1 VAGGLGYLD
10 ATEWRRDASNLH
22 VSPAGH
28 QEAAMHRRTAL
39 VGALAATVVALGA
52 VQLAPGAAPTARA
65 AGLTSYSSCDELLA
79 AYRSELERSATT
91 GILGWPERM
100 VFSATTPG
108 VPAADGLAARDSA
121 ATGAVGSGPTGTN
134 LQEQGVDEPDLA
146 KLRDGRLVVLA
157 GRRLKVVSA
166 EAQPRLLGSL
176 TMPGHQAYGGE
187 LLLVGDRAVV
197 VVPGWRQDPQA
208 GPSGEG
214 GEPRMLMPIRPGVPT
229 TEVVLVDLTGDQP
242 RLLERSTYDG
252 QYVSARLV
260 GGTLRLVTTTR
271 PQPVVVYPTEA
282 GPVAERLART
292 ANAQAAASVGLL
304 DVLPQVVR
312 RDADGTVLEHGA
324 AVACDQT
331 FHTPYPS
338 GASTLLV
345 TTIRPGDG
353 LAATDRTA
361 VTTDGDLV
369 YAAEDRLY
377 VATSRWGTVA
387 PMVALDDTRGA
398 VDRSLPAEVRTQVH
412 AFDTTSDTETEYV
425 GSGAVPGYV
434 LGRWALSRFDG
445 DLRVATT
452 RQPPWDA
459 AAPDGSPGTVAE
471 SSSMVV
477 RLAERDGALVETGRV
492 AGLGKGEQIQAVRYF
507 GDIAAVVTFR
517 QTDPLYLLDLSGDP
531 QVRGE
536 LKVPGFSTYLHP
548 LGDGLLLGLGQ
559 DATNTG
565 QVTGMQVSV
574 FDISDLSHPVLRDR
588 LRLGE
593 GWSTASDDSRAFGYD
608 PGKRLATFPFTSY
621 DPSGAGRERP
631 GAVGVSV
638 AEDGALS
645 LAGRLDTAGGSWPQR
660 VLSDG
665 ERVYAVTD
673 NAVVAGDASTMAR
686 TGELTFG
693 G

>member
-1 VAGGLGYLD
+1 
-10 ATEWRRDASNLH
+10 
-22 VSPAGH
+22 
-28 QEAAMHRRTAL
+28 MHRRTAL
-39 VGALAATVVALGA
+39 VGVVAATVVALGA
-52 VQLAPGAAPTARA
+52 VQLAPGAAPSARA
-65 AGLTSYSSCDELLA
+65 AGLTSYSGCDELLA
-79 AYRSELERSATT
+79 AYRAELERSATT
-91 GILGWPERM
+91 GVYGWPERM
-100 VFSATTPG
+100 VFSATAG

-146 KLRDGRLVVLA
+146 KLRDGRLIVLS

-176 TMPGHQAYGGE
+176 TMPGDQAYGGE

-208 GPSGEG
+208 SPSGG
-214 GEPRMLMPIRPGVPT
+214 GERRMLTPIRPGVPT

-260 GGTLRLVTTTR
+260 DGTLRLVTTTR
-271 PQPVVVYPTEA
+271 PQPVVVYPTEP
-282 GPVAERLART
+282 GPVAEQLART
-292 ANAQAAASVGLL
+292 ANEQAAGSVGLL

-331 FHTPYPS
+331 FHAPYPS

-398 VDRSLPAEVRTQVH
+398 VDRSLPEEVRTQVH

-425 GSGAVPGYV
+425 GSGSVPGYL
-434 LGRWALSRFDG
+434 LGRWALSRYDG

-452 RQPPWDA
+452 RQPPWDTA
-459 AAPDGSPGTVAE
+459 GPDGSTGTVAE
-471 SSSMVV
+471 PSSMVV
-477 RLAERDGALVETGRV
+477 KLAERDGALVETGRV
-492 AGLGKGEQIQAVRYF
+492 AGLGRGEQIQAVRYF

-531 QVRGE
+531 RVLGE

-559 DATNTG
+559 DATSTG

-608 PGKRLATFPFTSY
+608 PDQRLATFPFTSY
-621 DPSGAGRERP
+621 DPSGGGLEQP

-638 AEDGALS
+638 AEDGTLS
-645 LAGRLDTAGGSWPQR
+645 LAGRLDTAAGRWPQR

-665 ERVYAVTD
+665 ERVYAITD

-686 TGELTFG
+686 TGELALG
-693 G
+693 AG

>member
-1 VAGGLGYLD
+1 
-10 ATEWRRDASNLH
+10 
-22 VSPAGH
+22 
-28 QEAAMHRRTAL
+28 MHRRTAL
-39 VGALAATVVALGA
+39 VVALAAAVTAIGA
-52 VQLAPGAAPTARA
+52 VQLAPGAAPSAQA
-65 AGLTSYSSCDELLA
+65 AGLTSYSGCDELLA
-79 AYRSELERSATT
+79 AYRSELGRSATT
-91 GILGWPERM
+91 GLLGWPER
-100 VFSATTPG
+100 VFSATSA
-108 VPAADGLAARDSA
+108 VPAAGAMAARDSA

-146 KLRDGRLVVLA
+146 KLRDGRLVVLT
-157 GRRLKVVSA
+157 GNRLRVVSA

-176 TMPGHQAYGGE
+176 TMPGDQAYGGE

-197 VVPGWRQDPQA
+197 LVPGWRQDPKSHP
-208 GPSGEG
+208 GG

-271 PQPVVVYPTEA
+271 PQPVVVYPTEP
-282 GPVAERLART
+282 GPVAEQQARA
-292 ANAQAAASVGLL
+292 ANERAAAGVALS

-312 RDADGTVLEHGA
+312 RDANGTVLERGA

-331 FHTPYPS
+331 FHAPHPA

-387 PMVALDDTRGA
+387 PLFGVDDTVGA
-398 VDRSLPAEVRTQVH
+398 VTRSLPEEVRTEIH
-412 AFDTTSDTETEYV
+412 AFDTTSETQTEYV
-425 GSGAVPGYV
+425 GSGSVPGYV
-434 LGRWALSRFDG
+434 LGRWALSRYDG
-445 DLRVATT
+445 VLRVATT
-452 RQPPWDA
+452 RQPPWEA
-459 AAPDGSPGTVAE
+459 VAPDGSTGNVAQT
-471 SSSMVV
+471 SSMVV
-477 RLAERDGALVETGRV
+477 ELAERDGALVETGRV
-492 AGLGKGEQIQAVRYF
+492 AGLGKGEQIRAVRYF

-531 QVRGE
+531 RVVGE

-548 LGDGLLLGLGQ
+548 LGNGLLMGLGQ
-559 DATNTG
+559 DASSTG
-565 QVTGMQVSV
+565 QVSGMQVSV
-574 FDISDLSHPVLRDR
+574 FDVSDLSHPVLRDR
-588 LRLGE
+588 LRLGY
-593 GWSTASDDSRAFGYD
+593 GWSTPALDDSRAFGYD
-608 PGKRLATFPFTSY
+608 PGQRLAIFPFTSY
-621 DPSGAGRERP
+621 NPSVALEERSGA
-631 GAVGVSV
+631 AAVSV
-638 AEDGALS
+638 AEDGTLR
-645 LAGRLDTAGGSWPQR
+645 LAGQLDTAAGSWPQR

-665 ERVYAVTD
+665 KLVFAVTD
-673 NAVVAGDASTMAR
+673 TAVVAGDASTMAR
-686 TGELTFG
+686 TGELTLG
-693 G
+693 AS

>member
-1 VAGGLGYLD
+1 MSRRHILIAG
-10 ATEWRRDASNLH
+10 T
-22 VSPAGH
+22 
-28 QEAAMHRRTAL
+28 AAAL
-39 VGALAATVVALGA
+39 VLGVGGTQLLPGVAPKA
-52 VQLAPGAAPTARA
+52 SAKE
-65 AGLTSYSSCDELLA
+65 LTGYTGCDELLA
-79 AYRSELERSATT
+79 HYRAELKRTATAYGNGFGYGAVDDTAASGAATRSAAE
-91 GILGWPERM
+91 PK
-100 VFSATTPG
+100 
-108 VPAADGLAARDSA
+108 
-121 ATGAVGSGPTGTN
+121 AVGQGPTGTN
-134 LQEQGVDEPDLA
+134 VQEQGVDEPDLA
-146 KLRDGRLVVLA
+146 KLRDGRLVVLS
-157 GRRLKVVSA
+157 GRRLKIVSA

-176 TMPGHQAYGGE
+176 TMPGDQGYGGE

-208 GPSGEG
+208 GPDGG
-214 GEPRMLMPIRPGVPT
+214 GERRMLMPIRPGVPT

-271 PQPVVVYPTEA
+271 PQPVVVYPTEP
-282 GPVAERLART
+282 GPVAEQRAR
-292 ANAQAAASVGLL
+292 AVNEQAAAGVGLA

-312 RDADGTVLEHGA
+312 RDAAGTVLEHGA

-331 FHTPYPS
+331 FHAPYPS

-387 PMVALDDTRGA
+387 PMFAVDDRGA
-398 VDRSLPAEVRTQVH
+398 ADRSLPEEVRTEVH
-412 AFDTTSDTETEYV
+412 AFDTTSDTETDYV
-425 GSGAVPGYV
+425 GSGSVPGYV
-434 LGRWALSRFDG
+434 LGRWALSRYDG
-445 DLRVATT
+445 ALRVATT
-452 RQPPWDA
+452 RQPPWEA
-459 AAPDGSPGTVAE
+459 TTPDGSPGTAAE
-471 SSSMVV
+471 TSSMVV
-477 RLAERDGALVETGRV
+477 KLAERDGALVETGRV
-492 AGLGKGEQIQAVRYF
+492 AGLGKGEQIRAVRYF

-531 QVRGE
+531 RVLGE

-548 LGDGLLLGLGQ
+548 LGHGLLLGLGQ
-559 DATNTG
+559 DATSTG
-565 QVTGMQVSV
+565 QVSGMQVSV
-574 FDISDLSHPVLRDR
+574 FDVSDLSHPVLRDR
-588 LRLGE
+588 LRLGD
-593 GWSTASDDSRAFGYD
+593 GWSAALDDSRAFGYD
-608 PGKRLATFPFTSY
+608 PGRRLATFPFTSY
-621 DPSGAGRERP
+621 DPSGAGRERS
-631 GAVGVSV
+631 GALGVSV
-638 AEDGALS
+638 AEDGTLS
-645 LAGRLDTAGGSWPQR
+645 LAGRLDTAAGSWPQR

-673 NAVVAGDASTMAR
+673 SDVVAGDASTMAR
-686 TGELTFG
+686 TGELTLG